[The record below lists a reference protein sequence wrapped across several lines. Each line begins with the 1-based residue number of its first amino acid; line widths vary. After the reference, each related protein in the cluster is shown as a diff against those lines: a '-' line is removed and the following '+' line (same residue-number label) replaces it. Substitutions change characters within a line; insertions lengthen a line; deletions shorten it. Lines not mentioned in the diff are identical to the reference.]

1 MFPFQNP
8 ALPLDERLADLS
20 SRLTFD
26 EKTRLLLHDAPGIE
40 RLGINPYPWWS
51 ECLHGVAR
59 NGRATVFPQAIA
71 MAATF
76 DTGLFTR
83 IGTAISDEARAIYRM
98 SVARKNF
105 RRYAGLTFWT
115 PNINIFRDPRWG
127 RGQETYGE
135 DPYLT
140 SRLGVAF
147 VKALQG
153 DDPKH
158 LKIAACAKH
167 YAAHSGPE
175 AERHTFDA
183 RVDERDL
190 RETYL
195 PAFEALVREA
205 GVEIVMGA
213 YNRTNGHPCCAH
225 PRLLGEI
232 LRGEWGFRGH
242 VVSDCWALRDFHE
255 NHKVTN
261 TPAESA
267 ALAIKQGCDVNCGC
281 TYEHLQKAVTL
292 GLATEE
298 DVEICFRRAMA
309 TRFRLGEFDPPE
321 NVRWQSIPIEVV
333 GCETHVALAREAAAK
348 SIVLL
353 KNNGLLP
360 LDSNALRKIYVA
372 GAHAASLDVLLGN
385 YFGASPRLVSILE
398 GIVGRAPLGVNVEYR
413 LGCTATHPNA
423 NPIDWTSFEASQS
436 DVAIICLGVSPLH
449 EGEEGDAVD
458 SADLGDRLSLDL
470 PPHQVEFVRKIRER
484 EGSKIVLVLTGGS
497 PITNAE
503 IFDLADAVV
512 WVWYPGEQGGN
523 AVADI
528 LFGDV
533 APSGR
538 LPITF
543 PRSLD
548 DLPPYRDYSMAGRTY
563 RYMQAE
569 PLFPFGFGLSYT
581 RFEYLGLELTADRSR
596 AKVRLRNLGSRAA
609 EEVVQVYAR
618 ALDAVI
624 RAPRLSLIGFARI
637 AIAPGAEAAVDV
649 PLDPHAFT
657 LIDESG
663 HRVRHQGSWEV
674 IAAGSCPI
682 PRSLAL
688 GAAEPTR
695 ITITG

>member
-1 MFPFQNP
+1 M
-8 ALPLDERLADLS
+8 
-20 SRLTFD
+20 
-26 EKTRLLLHDAPGIE
+26 
-40 RLGINPYPWWS
+40 
-51 ECLHGVAR
+51 
-59 NGRATVFPQAIA
+59 
-71 MAATF
+71 
-76 DTGLFTR
+76 
-83 IGTAISDEARAIYRM
+83 
-98 SVARKNF
+98 
-105 RRYAGLTFWT
+105 
-115 PNINIFRDPRWG
+115 
-127 RGQETYGE
+127 
-135 DPYLT
+135 
-140 SRLGVAF
+140 
-147 VKALQG
+147 
-153 DDPKH
+153 
-158 LKIAACAKH
+158 
-167 YAAHSGPE
+167 
-175 AERHTFDA
+175 
-183 RVDERDL
+183 DERDL

-232 LRGEWGFRGH
+232 LRSEWGFRGH

-267 ALAIKQGCDVNCGC
+267 ALAIKQGWDVNCGC
-281 TYEHLQKAVTL
+281 TYEHLQEAVML

-484 EGSKIVLVLTGGS
+484 EGSKVVLVLTGGS

-609 EEVVQVYAR
+609 EEVVQVYAH

>member
-1 MFPFQNP
+1 M
-8 ALPLDERLADLS
+8 
-20 SRLTFD
+20 
-26 EKTRLLLHDAPGIE
+26 
-40 RLGINPYPWWS
+40 
-51 ECLHGVAR
+51 
-59 NGRATVFPQAIA
+59 
-71 MAATF
+71 
-76 DTGLFTR
+76 
-83 IGTAISDEARAIYRM
+83 
-98 SVARKNF
+98 
-105 RRYAGLTFWT
+105 
-115 PNINIFRDPRWG
+115 
-127 RGQETYGE
+127 
-135 DPYLT
+135 
-140 SRLGVAF
+140 
-147 VKALQG
+147 
-153 DDPKH
+153 
-158 LKIAACAKH
+158 
-167 YAAHSGPE
+167 
-175 AERHTFDA
+175 
-183 RVDERDL
+183 DERDL

-281 TYEHLQKAVTL
+281 TYEHLQEAVTL

-484 EGSKIVLVLTGGS
+484 EGSKVVLVLTGGS

-609 EEVVQVYAR
+609 EEVVQVYAH
-618 ALDAVI
+618 ALDAAI